1 MSVSQD
7 PVRRLKG
14 HERRALILEAA
25 RTLLSANGYDA
36 ISMRDIAVSAGV
48 TRPVLYDHFASKKAL
63 VLDLLT
69 AETEALIARITVAV
83 RTDAGP
89 PDRMSAALRAYFEFM
104 IDRPLTSR
112 LILTPATDPDVAEV
126 SAHLR
131 ELAEQG
137 VRTLLALEPAPP
149 SAPWSPVAGAPEP
162 TAANP
167 LQRAQASTSRPIATR
182 TPPLTA
188 ASEPRS
194 TPAGTPETAATSAAR
209 SRAAGLP
216 EPTAASAPKS
226 AAASRPPTHK
236 DDSHKLEIA
245 STILVSSVVAVANW
259 WLTHPEVPLDTLVDT
274 TLTVITPG
282 LTTLTDPPR

>member
-1 MSVSQD
+1 MSVNQD

-25 RTLLSANGYDA
+25 RTLFSANGYDA

-83 RTDAGP
+83 RTDAAP

-131 ELAEQG
+131 ELAEHG

-149 SAPWSPVAGAPEP
+149 SAPGSPVASAPEP
-162 TAANP
+162 TAANT
-167 LQRAQASTSRPIATR
+167 LQRAQASTSRPIAAR
-182 TPPLTA
+182 TPQLTA

-194 TPAGTPETAATSAAR
+194 SPAGKPETAA
-209 SRAAGLP
+209 
-216 EPTAASAPKS
+216 ASP
-226 AAASRPPTHK
+226 PPTRK

-274 TLTVITPG
+274 TLTLITPG
-282 LTTLTDPPR
+282 LTTLTEPPR